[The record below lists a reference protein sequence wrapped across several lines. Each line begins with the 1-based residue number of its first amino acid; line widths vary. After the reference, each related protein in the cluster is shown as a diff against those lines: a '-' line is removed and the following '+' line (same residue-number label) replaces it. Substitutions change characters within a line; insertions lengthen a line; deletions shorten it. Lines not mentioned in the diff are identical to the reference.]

1 MRLIDYYFYLC
12 SKYMGIG
19 NSEPS
24 LLSGAGG
31 IGIWLG
37 VSVLALMGTIPST
50 EMRVLLVG
58 NDGKTLT
65 IPSICIML
73 FSIIISFYYFKRND
87 KWKKIVEHY
96 GQKQIKC
103 EFLVYMVYTVF
114 MYLLCLGA
122 IPFVIKQIIKLCS

>member
-12 SKYMGIG
+12 SKYMGIN

-31 IGIWLG
+31 VGMWLG
-37 VSVLALMGTIPST
+37 AAVLVIMGTIPST

-58 NDGKTLT
+58 NDGKIFT

>member
-1 MRLIDYYFYLC
+1 
-12 SKYMGIG
+12 MGIN

-31 IGIWLG
+31 GGMWLG
-37 VSVLALMGTIPST
+37 AAVLVIMGTIPST

-58 NDGKTLT
+58 NDGKIFT

-96 GQKQIKC
+96 GGKKIKC
-103 EFLVYMVYTVF
+103 EFLVYIFFHAF
-114 MYLLCLGA
+114 MYTIILVGV
-122 IPFVIKQIIKLCS
+122 PYVMKQIIQFFT